1 MTASMPLGAATW
13 GFIYHCNLDGALKEI
28 ADAGYRLVE
37 IGGSPPHLDLSQ
49 VTSDNSRRIKRELD
63 RHELRCLA
71 INPIEMNPISP
82 NEAISELATRQ
93 YRSALELAAELE
105 ASHVVMITGRRS
117 PFIPMPD
124 MLARNSL
131 RAQLERLLPM
141 AERLGVRLNLEPVP
155 FGFLQTATEV
165 AAFADEFGLN
175 DVGIALDCANLLF
188 AGADPAAEARAVA
201 GRIALVHISD
211 TWGQRFAHTQV
222 GRGEIDFA
230 SFAEALVQSSYAG
243 PAVYELVDGEDPG
256 PRLRADWDR
265 LSEWGWCP

>member
-1 MTASMPLGAATW
+1 MPLGATTW
-13 GFIYHCNLDGALKEI
+13 GFIYHRNLEGALNEI
-28 ADAGYRLVE
+28 ADAGYRMVE
-37 IGGSPPHLDLSQ
+37 IGGSPPHLDLSE
-49 VTSDNSRRIKRELD
+49 VTSESGRRIKRELD
-63 RHELRCLA
+63 RRDLRCLA

-82 NEAISELATRQ
+82 NAEISEIATRQ
-93 YRSALELAAELE
+93 YRSALELATELE

-117 PFIPMPD
+117 PFIPMAD
-124 MLARNSL
+124 VNARNSL

-155 FGFLQTATEV
+155 LGFLQTATEV
-165 AAFADEFGLN
+165 AAFTDEFGLN

-188 AGADPAAEARAVA
+188 AGADPAAEARAIP

-211 TWGQRFAHTQV
+211 TWRQRFAHTQV

-230 SFAEALVQSSYAG
+230 GFAEALVQSSYAG
-243 PAVYELVDGEDPG
+243 PAIYELVDGEDPS
-256 PRLRADWDR
+256 PRLRADWLL